1 MNYLILHP
9 APSYVPPVLEEG
21 DVQPTPPTQAELN
34 RRYAQDIS
42 ERIWAAKHPN
52 PPQGTV
58 TKSYVSHIS
67 HDDGRA
73 ALVIT
78 GEAIATTIDGEIIMS
93 YSDAMRVDPAADTDS
108 LVDAVGDSI
117 TADERIVM
125 KGMLEA
131 AKGGGASLLQF
142 AMTVPSLQQRL
153 RTHEQ
158 MVADG
163 WFPTNSLL

>member
-9 APSYVPPVLEEG
+9 APPYVPPVLEEG
-21 DVQPTPPTQAELN
+21 DEQPTPPTQAELN
-34 RRYAQDIS
+34 KRYAQDIS

-52 PPQGTV
+52 PPAGTV
-58 TKSYVSHIS
+58 TKSYISHIS
-67 HDDGRA
+67 HEDGRT

-78 GEAIATTIDGEIIMS
+78 GEATAIVIDDEPLIS

-108 LVDAVGDSI
+108 LVDAVGDSV
-117 TADERIVM
+117 TADERTAM

-131 AKGGGASLLQF
+131 AKGGAASLLQF

-153 RTHEQ
+153 RNHEQ

-163 WFPTNSLL
+163 WFPETQI

>member
-9 APSYVPPVLEEG
+9 APPYVPPVLEEG
-21 DVQPTPPTQAELN
+21 AEAPTPPTQAELN
-34 RRYAQDIS
+34 KRYAQDIS
-42 ERIWAAKHPN
+42 ERIWAAKNPN
-52 PPQGTV
+52 PTAGTV
-58 TKSYVSHIS
+58 TKHYAPVLQHE
-67 HDDGRA
+67 DGSCA
-73 ALVIT
+73 IVVL
-78 GEAIATTIDGEIIMS
+78 GEATTTTIDDEAVTS

-117 TADERIVM
+117 TADERTAM
-125 KGMLEA
+125 KDMLEA
-131 AKGGGASLLQF
+131 AKGGSASLLQF

-163 WFPTNSLL
+163 WFPEPQI